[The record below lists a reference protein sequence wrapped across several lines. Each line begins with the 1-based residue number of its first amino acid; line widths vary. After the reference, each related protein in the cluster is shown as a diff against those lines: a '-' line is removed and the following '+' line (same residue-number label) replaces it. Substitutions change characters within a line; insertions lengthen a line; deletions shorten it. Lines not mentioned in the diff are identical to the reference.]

1 MRCYLT
7 NPPEHTM
14 DIRTSDLILIRE
26 ALDTQIRLLEDR
38 VFNSRE
44 DELRI
49 LRFKDLRDNIEA
61 LILQD

>member
-1 MRCYLT
+1 
-7 NPPEHTM
+7 M

-26 ALDTQIRLLEDR
+26 ALDTQIRLLEAR
-38 VFNSRE
+38 VLKSRE
-44 DELRI
+44 DEPTI

>member
-1 MRCYLT
+1 
-7 NPPEHTM
+7 M

-26 ALDTQIRLLEDR
+26 ALDTQIRLLEVR